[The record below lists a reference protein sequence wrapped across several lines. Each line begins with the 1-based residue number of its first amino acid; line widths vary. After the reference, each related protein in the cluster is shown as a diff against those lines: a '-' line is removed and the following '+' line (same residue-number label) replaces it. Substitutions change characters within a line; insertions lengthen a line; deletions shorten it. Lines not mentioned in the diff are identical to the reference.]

1 MPPISRRQFLHLAS
15 VTAAA
20 LALPCAGA
28 APSTIAVDRRLFAQS
43 VASGD
48 PRPDRVVLWTRIAPG
63 SGIASLRLQLAT
75 DEAFEDLRVDRY
87 FSVGAATDGCL
98 KVRVEGL
105 EPDRRYHYRFLATT
119 PQGMVS
125 SPVGRTRTAPAP
137 GAERDLR
144 FAFLSCQDYTGR
156 WYNSLLPL
164 LEEELD
170 FILHLGDFIYETVGD
185 PGFQEGEGRRI
196 VFDDAA
202 GAIELGKAGRR
213 FYAASSLDNYRQLHR
228 EYRSDPVLQ
237 ALLERAPLVAI
248 WDDHEFSD
256 DCWQDVATFHDG
268 RVDERDGERRRNAEQ
283 AWHEYLP
290 ADLDLARDGR
300 AVDRGALFPQGQ
312 IWRELVFG
320 KRLALMA
327 TDFRSARPDHLVP
340 EDAFPGAL
348 VYDEPA
354 LREALPRIGE
364 TFEDWHGHLHPYIDL
379 REPAYRRQ
387 RAAIRRALIRAY
399 RDEGLAAAEVRR
411 RVARA
416 IAAPMALPVANA
428 ILQRHDAAA
437 PFFLKAGPIEARPD
451 LPRGLSWAALGKS
464 RLFDAV
470 GSRYF
475 VIAPT
480 YRLLARLRA
489 AETPSAL
496 GEAQARWLQGAL
508 ERHAGADWRIVASSV
523 SFTPLQLDLR
533 RPELASPPAWAHEVL
548 LNVDHWDAFPVER
561 AAWFEAFDRHGALL
575 LSGDIHAGFASQHA
589 ARVVEFTTPAVS
601 STTLGSILGRN
612 VDGDAATRAAGR
624 RLVEALDALLIAGY
638 PGLRY
643 AQTRR
648 HGVSLV
654 MLGSEAMEVRFLEFD
669 ERLAGE
675 CLYERPGA
683 WREQVQERRFRV
695 ERGEAGWSLQE
706 VAPPR

>member
-1 MPPISRRQFLHLAS
+1 MPPISRRQFLRLAS

-20 LALPCAGA
+20 VALPRPGPAWSA
-28 APSTIAVDRRLFAQS
+28 VPVDRGLFAQS

-48 PRPDRVVLWTRIAPG
+48 PRPDRVVLWTRIAPA

-75 DEAFEDLRVDRY
+75 DEAFEDLRVERR
-87 FSVGAATDGCL
+87 FAVGAATDGCL

-105 EPDRRYHYRFLATT
+105 EPDRRYYYRFLATT
-119 PQGMVS
+119 PEGTVS
-125 SPVGRTRTAPAP
+125 SPIGRTRTAPAP
-137 GAERDLR
+137 EAERDLR

-185 PGFQEGEGRRI
+185 PAFQEGEGRRI
-196 VFDDAA
+196 RFDDVA
-202 GAIELGKAGRR
+202 GAIELGKVGRR
-213 FYAASSLDNYRQLHR
+213 FHAAGSLDNYRQLHR
-228 EYRSDPVLQ
+228 EYRTDPVLQ

-268 RVDERDGERRRNAEQ
+268 RVDERDRERRRNAEQ

-290 ADLDLARDGR
+290 ADLDPARDGR
-300 AVDRGALFPQGQ
+300 AVQREALFPQGQ

-348 VYDEPA
+348 VYDESA

-364 TFEDWHGHLHPYIDL
+364 DVEHWRAALHPYIDL

-399 RDEGLAAAEVRR
+399 RDEGLASHEVRR
-411 RVARA
+411 RVAQA
-416 IAAPMALPVANA
+416 IDAPMALPVANA

-437 PFFLKAGPIEARPD
+437 PFFLKAGQIESNPD

-480 YRLLARLRA
+480 YRLLARLKA

-496 GEAQARWLQGAL
+496 GEAQSAWLRGAL
-508 ERHAGADWRIVASSV
+508 ERHAGADWRVVASSV
-523 SFTPLQLDLR
+523 SFTPLLLDLR
-533 RPELASPPAWAHEVL
+533 RPELEAPPSWAHEVL

-561 AAWFEAFDRHGALL
+561 TAWFEAFDRHGALL

-589 ARVVEFTTPAVS
+589 PKVVEFTTPAVS
-601 STTLGSILGRN
+601 STTLGSILGKN
-612 VDGDAATRAAGR
+612 VDGDAATQAAGR
-624 RLVEALDALLIAGY
+624 RLVEALDPLLLSGY

-648 HGVSLV
+648 HGVSLIT
-654 MLGSEAMEVRFLEFD
+654 LGREAVEVRFLEFD
-669 ERLAGE
+669 ETLAGE

-683 WREQVQERRFRV
+683 WREHARERRFRV
-695 ERGEAGWSLQE
+695 ERGDGAWSLQDASPL
-706 VAPPR
+706 V